1 MSALQTR
8 AQRSFTR
15 RTPRSYVALA
25 AGSVAVLAVA
35 LAVLTAALVQAPDAF
50 AASGITPNDSKAKKF
65 VGAISVDDIT
75 RHQIALQQIASLNG
89 DTREVFSTGYQES
102 LDYVVST
109 LKAAGYSPQVNMFN
123 YPVWGESQPP
133 VLNMVS
139 PTPKTYTPGDADD
152 SDQPTADFITMAN
165 SPTKVLTNAP
175 VFPVGGI
182 VDPPTGGSA
191 SGCAA
196 ADYAG
201 VSGKVALVQRGTCPF
216 VTKWSLAQAANA
228 TGVIIYNEGNT
239 PARQN
244 PIFVDNQPDPPAT
257 IAAVISSYTLGNE
270 LLQAYKQGKNPTVD
284 FKVYGTFTDRFLPQV
299 IAETSDGDPNHVVV
313 VGAHLDSVPEGPGI
327 NDDGSGT
334 ATLLAQAEELADGRY
349 KLRNKIRF
357 AWWGGEENGLVG
369 STYYAHN
376 LSQAEVD
383 KIDVMLDYDMLASP
397 NYVRFVYDGDGN
409 AEPGNPAGPD
419 GSGKVEQVFDDWFS
433 AQGLASER
441 VPFDGRSDYVGF
453 TDRGIP
459 AGGVFAGAEGVKTQE
474 EEAVYG
480 GAAGSWYDPCYHQ
493 LCDNLITVLTGV
505 PPLDAE
511 GLAPEG
517 DDAAKAAAQRKMAG
531 GAIKS
536 LSELSGAASYAVYY
550 FAASKDPFGSKPKKA
565 KPSRSEQTWHGHNHP
580 ITR

>member
-35 LAVLTAALVQAPDAF
+35 LAVLAAALVQAPDAF

-257 IAAVISSYTLGNE
+257 IAAVISSYALGNE
-270 LLQAYKQGKNPTVD
+270 LLQAYKLGQNPTVD

-313 VGAHLDSVPEGPGI
+313 VGAHLDSVPDGPGI

-334 ATLLAQAEELADGRY
+334 ATLLAQAEELADGHY
-349 KLRNKIRF
+349 TLRNKIRF
-357 AWWGGEENGLVG
+357 AWWGAEENGLVG
-369 STYYAHN
+369 STYYAHS
-376 LSQAEVD
+376 LSQSEVD
-383 KIDVMLDYDMLASP
+383 KIDVMLDYDMLSSP

-409 AEPGNPAGPD
+409 AEPGNPAGPE
-419 GSGKVEQVFDDWFS
+419 GSGIVEQVFDDWFD

-459 AGGVFAGAEGVKTQE
+459 AGGVFAGAEGVKTAE

-505 PPLDAE
+505 PPIDAE

-517 DDAAKAAAQRKMAG
+517 DDAAKNAAQRKMAG

-550 FAASKDPFGSKPKKA
+550 FAASKDPFGDKPKKA
-565 KPSRSEQTWHGHNHP
+565 NSSRRGHKWHGHDHP
-580 ITR
+580 VKG

>member
-1 MSALQTR
+1 M
-8 AQRSFTR
+8 
-15 RTPRSYVALA
+15 
-25 AGSVAVLAVA
+25 
-35 LAVLTAALVQAPDAF
+35 
-50 AASGITPNDSKAKKF
+50 
-65 VGAISVDDIT
+65 
-75 RHQIALQQIASLNG
+75 
-89 DTREVFSTGYQES
+89 
-102 LDYVVST
+102 
-109 LKAAGYSPQVNMFN
+109 
-123 YPVWGESQPP
+123 
-133 VLNMVS
+133 
-139 PTPKTYTPGDADD
+139 
-152 SDQPTADFITMAN
+152 
-165 SPTKVLTNAP
+165 
-175 VFPVGGI
+175 
-182 VDPPTGGSA
+182 
-191 SGCAA
+191 
-196 ADYAG
+196 
-201 VSGKVALVQRGTCPF
+201 
-216 VTKWSLAQAANA
+216 
-228 TGVIIYNEGNT
+228 
-239 PARQN
+239 
-244 PIFVDNQPDPPAT
+244 
-257 IAAVISSYTLGNE
+257 
-270 LLQAYKQGKNPTVD
+270 
-284 FKVYGTFTDRFLPQV
+284 

-313 VGAHLDSVPEGPGI
+313 VGAHLDSVPDGPGI

-334 ATLLAQAEELADGRY
+334 ATLLAQAEELADGHY

-357 AWWGGEENGLVG
+357 AWWGAEENGLVG

-383 KIDVMLDYDMLASP
+383 KIDVMLDYDMLSSP

-409 AEPGNPAGPD
+409 AEPDNPAGPE
-419 GSGKVEQVFDDWFS
+419 GSGKVEQVFDDWFD

-459 AGGVFAGAEGVKTQE
+459 AGGVFAGAEGEKTAE

-550 FAASKDPFGSKPKKA
+550 FAASKDPFGRQA
-565 KPSRSEQTWHGHNHP
+565 EEGQASRAAGTTGTATATASS
-580 ITR
+580 TREIVRAGAAFGAAPTPTARS

>member
-1 MSALQTR
+1 M
-8 AQRSFTR
+8 
-15 RTPRSYVALA
+15 
-25 AGSVAVLAVA
+25 
-35 LAVLTAALVQAPDAF
+35 
-50 AASGITPNDSKAKKF
+50 
-65 VGAISVDDIT
+65 
-75 RHQIALQQIASLNG
+75 
-89 DTREVFSTGYQES
+89 FSTGYQES

-109 LKAAGYSPQVNMFN
+109 LKAAGYNPQVNQFN
-123 YPVWGESQPP
+123 FPVWSESQPP
-133 VLNMVS
+133 VLNMVT
-139 PTPKTYTPGDADD
+139 PTPKTYVPGDADD
-152 SDQPTADFITMAN
+152 SDLPTADFITMAN

-201 VSGKVALVQRGTCPF
+201 VSGKVALVQRGTCAF
-216 VTKWSLAQAANA
+216 VDEVVAGPGGRRHRRDHLQRGQHARAA
-228 TGVIIYNEGNT
+228 ESDLRRQ
-239 PARQN
+239 PAR
-244 PIFVDNQPDPPAT
+244 PAGDDRRGDL
-257 IAAVISSYTLGNE
+257 SYTLGNE
-270 LLQAYKQGKNPTVD
+270 LLQAYKQGQNPTVD

-299 IAETSDGDPNHVVV
+299 IAETNGGDPNHVVV
-313 VGAHLDSVPEGPGI
+313 VGAHLDSVPDGPGI

-334 ATLLAQAEELADGRY
+334 ATLLAQAQEIADGHY
-349 KLRNKIRF
+349 NLRNKIRF
-357 AWWGGEENGLVG
+357 AWWGAEENGLVG

-383 KIDVMLDYDMLASP
+383 KIDVMLDYDMLSSP

-409 AEPGNPAGPD
+409 AAPGNPAGPE
-419 GSGKVEQVFDDWFS
+419 GSGKVEQVFDDWFR
-433 AQGLASER
+433 AQGLQSER

-459 AGGVFAGAEGVKTQE
+459 AGGVFAGAEGEKTAE
-474 EEAVYG
+474 EEAIYG

-505 PPLDAE
+505 PALDAE

-517 DDAAKAAAQRKMAG
+517 DDAAKNAAQRKMAG

-536 LSELSGAASYAVYY
+536 LSELSAAASYAVYY
-550 FAASKDPFGSKPKKA
+550 FASVEGPIRHQAAQAPQAARRPQVARPRPPRQELGRSFTGCRSFGGGTHQPAGARTGRAVLAPAVARGTSGRPRPERAGRDRLEEGRASCCRPR
-565 KPSRSEQTWHGHNHP
+565 SRSC
-580 ITR
+580 R

>member
-1 MSALQTR
+1 MQAPN
-8 AQRSFTR
+8 A
-15 RTPRSYVALA
+15 YAA
-25 AGSVAVLAVA
+25 AGVS
-35 LAVLTAALVQAPDAF
+35 
-50 AASGITPNDSKAKKF
+50 PNDSKAKRF
-65 VGAISVDDIT
+65 VSGVSVPEIT
-75 RHQIALQQIASLNG
+75 EHQTALQRIASLNN

-102 LDYVVST
+102 VDYVVST
-109 LKAAGYSPQVNMFN
+109 LKAAGYSPQVNQFN
-123 YPVWGESQPP
+123 FPVWSESQPP

-139 PTPKTYTPGDADD
+139 PTPKTYVPGDADD
-152 SDQPTADFITMAN
+152 SDLPTADFITMAN
-165 SPTKVLTNAP
+165 SPTVVLTNAP

-196 ADYAG
+196 GDYAG

-216 VTKWSLAQAANA
+216 VTKWSLAQAAGA

-239 PARQN
+239 PTRQN

-257 IAAVISSYTLGNE
+257 IAAVITSYTLGNE

-299 IAETSDGDPNHVVV
+299 IAETPDGDPNHVVV
-313 VGAHLDSVPEGPGI
+313 VGAHLDSRPEGPGI

-334 ATLLAQAEELADGRY
+334 ATLLAQAEELANGHY
-349 KLRNKIRF
+349 NLRNKIRF
-357 AWWGGEENGLVG
+357 AWWGAEENGLVG

-409 AEPGNPAGPD
+409 AEEGNPAGPE
-419 GSGKVEQVFDDWFS
+419 GSGKVEQVFDDWFR

-459 AGGVFAGAEGVKTQE
+459 AGGVFAGAEGVKTPE

-505 PPLDAE
+505 PALDAD
-511 GLAPEG
+511 GLAPNG
-517 DDAAKAAAQRKMAG
+517 DEAAKNAAQRKMAG

-536 LSELSGAASYAVYY
+536 LTELSGAASYAVYY
-550 FAASKDPFGSKPKKA
+550 FGASKDPFGTKPHQHNT
-565 KPSRSEQTWHGHNHP
+565 SRRGHEWHGHGHKVKG
-580 ITR
+580 